1 MALKTIVRLAD
12 LSAGFITNSTASS
25 TYATIASPTFT
36 GTVNTAAVDMNGILD
51 LNNYN
56 ITNVNEL
63 QFNDAGV
70 GEGISWLGGNLWK
83 VYESPDA
90 LTNSASGNFQIVQ
103 DATRR
108 LTIDSATGNI
118 TTHKDLYIGD
128 SRTSTETV
136 QLNLGFGRS
145 ASGYAHVD
153 LIGDTTYPDY
163 GTRLIRNNTGANTTS
178 QLIHRGTGQFN
189 ILSPDGGS
197 IGLSTSNVN
206 RLVIDA
212 SGRVTKPAQ
221 PFFHATSSQ
230 ATALGSDIFWN
241 FVQNNVGATS
251 HYNPANGTFTAPVAG
266 AYYFSA
272 HGLWANGDAG
282 DFRVGLFK
290 NGSTVQGSN
299 FISDKYAG
307 RWLTFH
313 INDIIYLA
321 ANDFVTV
328 RYFQGGSALHTDSN
342 YNEFTGWL
350 LG

>member
-1 MALKTIVRLAD
+1 
-12 LSAGFITNSTASS
+12 
-25 TYATIASPTFT
+25 
-36 GTVNTAAVDMNGILD
+36 
-51 LNNYN
+51 
-56 ITNVNEL
+56 
-63 QFNDAGV
+63 
-70 GEGISWLGGNLWK
+70 
-83 VYESPDA
+83 
-90 LTNSASGNFQIVQ
+90 
-103 DATRR
+103 
-108 LTIDSATGNI
+108 LTIDTNGNI

-221 PFFHATSSQ
+221 PFFHVRSTQ
-230 ATALGSDIFWN
+230 ATTVGNDILWATIDNNIGSYY
-241 FVQNNVGATS
+241 TS
-251 HYNPANGTFTAPVAG
+251 GNGRFTAPVAG

-282 DFRVGLFK
+282 DMRVGFAK
-290 NGSTVQGSN
+290 NGTVVGGSQT
-299 FISDKYAG
+299 ISDKYAT

-313 INDIIYLA
+313 LNDIIYLSV
-321 ANDFVTV
+321 NDYVTV
-328 RYFQGGSALHTDSN
+328 RYVAGTSGLHTDSN
-342 YNEFTGWL
+342 FNKFTGWL

>member
-1 MALKTIVRLAD
+1 MATKTIVRLAD

-56 ITNVNEL
+56 ITNVNNLE
-63 QFNDAGV
+63 FNDAGA
-70 GEGISWLGGNLWK
+70 GEGLSWLGGNLWK

-103 DATRR
+103 NATRR

-128 SRTSTETV
+128 NRTSTETV
-136 QLNLGFGRS
+136 QFTLGNGRTG
-145 ASGYAHVD
+145 SGYSHID
-153 LIGDTTYPDY
+153 LVGDITYPDY
-163 GTRLIRNNTGANTTS
+163 GLRFIRNNTGANTTS
-178 QLIHRGTGQFN
+178 QIIHRGTGQFN
-189 ILSPDGGS
+189 ILAPDGGS
-197 IGLSTSNVN
+197 IGLSTSNTN
-206 RLVIDA
+206 RLVIDS

-221 PFFHATSSQ
+221 PFFHVRSTQ
-230 ATALGSDIFWN
+230 ATTLGNDIFWTTID
-241 FVQNNVGATS
+241 NNVGSYYTS
-251 HYNPANGTFTAPVAG
+251 GNGRFTAPVAG
-266 AYYFSA
+266 SYYFSA

-282 DFRVGLFK
+282 DFRVGLYK
-290 NGSTVQGSN
+290 NGATVQGSN

-321 ANDFVTV
+321 ANDYVTV

-342 YNEFTGWL
+342 YNGFTGWL